1 VTTLAEALAHPR
13 SSVRL
18 QAVMTAGTDADAAD
32 LDLLV
37 RQCAAEP
44 DFFVRDMLTWALT
57 RLPADLVVPRLLTE
71 LRDGGRQARSQALHT
86 LSKVGDRRAWSDVM
100 AHLGDVDDEVAKA
113 AWRAAVALAPDD
125 RRAEVADRLVELLGR
140 GDDSLRRSLS
150 RSVVALGEDV
160 AGPALDRAAQS
171 SRPAVRDHVDEVR
184 RLFRD
189 PHSASDAALAAARR
203 EVALGRTRS
212 AKG

>member
-1 VTTLAEALAHPR
+1 MTTLAEALAHPR

-100 AHLGDVDDEVAKA
+100 AYLGDVDDEVAKA

-125 RRAEVADRLVELLGR
+125 RRAEVADSLVELLGR

-171 SRPAVRDHVDEVR
+171 SRAAVRDHVDEVR

-189 PHSASDAALAAARR
+189 PDSASDAALAAARR
-203 EVALGRTRS
+203 EVALGRTRG